1 METHRRN
8 QATISH
14 RHYLW
19 ICRVVLPF
27 ITVANILLSITTHE
41 QLSRRVGFP
50 LEDDGQCHS
59 KKLQHLTP
67 RSSHLTERNGGR
79 GTMMESKNSLKALSE
94 DLKEL
99 EELFCHQNITDEKL
113 EHMMRSKGPDFGRI
127 TDCPTEDCRI
137 PGGLEGLL
145 QNCSELLQRNP
156 GNDDDSISE
165 NHERNLPELESDLHN
180 GSSKDNAWDTNMK
193 SSNIHSRLG
202 ALNMLIDEGLDKQ
215 WEITQKY
222 GSNSSEWEIH
232 TRKMAQRAGEISNGI
247 LGSIMGAAGQS
258 DSPIGAIEE
267 RNAFMKQVF
276 SAILSQNSTGA
287 TNSTEK

>member
-1 METHRRN
+1 
-8 QATISH
+8 
-14 RHYLW
+14 
-19 ICRVVLPF
+19 
-27 ITVANILLSITTHE
+27 
-41 QLSRRVGFP
+41 
-50 LEDDGQCHS
+50 
-59 KKLQHLTP
+59 
-67 RSSHLTERNGGR
+67 
-79 GTMMESKNSLKALSE
+79 
-94 DLKEL
+94 
-99 EELFCHQNITDEKL
+99 
-113 EHMMRSKGPDFGRI
+113 
-127 TDCPTEDCRI
+127 
-137 PGGLEGLL
+137 
-145 QNCSELLQRNP
+145 
-156 GNDDDSISE
+156 
-165 NHERNLPELESDLHN
+165 
-180 GSSKDNAWDTNMK
+180 MK